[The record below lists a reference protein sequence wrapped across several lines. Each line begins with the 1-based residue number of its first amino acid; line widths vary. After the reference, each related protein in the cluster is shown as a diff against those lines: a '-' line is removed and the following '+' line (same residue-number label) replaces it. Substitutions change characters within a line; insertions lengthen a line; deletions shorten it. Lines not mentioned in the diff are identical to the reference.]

1 MKKTLFLFLTV
12 VAAVNAQAPPPSTMA
27 SDLKTQYNQ
36 IKTILTRAAEKMPD
50 DGYAFQPVMEERNF
64 GGWVAHVAD
73 SQARTCSTIA
83 GAPKNLGAGAKTTK
97 ADLVAAL
104 KESIAICD
112 AVYDSVTDANINE
125 PVNMGRGGARPKG
138 AVLFADVAHD
148 SECYGNMVVY
158 LRLKGIVP
166 PTSEPRPNQGK
177 KQ

>member
-1 MKKTLFLFLTV
+1 MKRLSLMMF
-12 VAAVNAQAPPPSTMA
+12 AALSAASLQAQNPSMA
-27 SDLKTQYNQ
+27 TDLKNQYNQ
-36 IKTILTRAAEKMPD
+36 IKGLLLRAAEKMPD
-50 DGYAFQPVMEERNF
+50 DAYSFQPVPEERNF

-83 GAPKNLGAGAKTTK
+83 GAPKQIGAGQKTTK

-104 KESIAICD
+104 KESIEICD
-112 AVYDSVTDANINE
+112 PVYEALTDASVNE
-125 PVNMGRGGARPKG
+125 GVSMGRGGPRPKG

-158 LRLKGIVP
+158 MRLKGVVP
-166 PTSEPRPNQGK
+166 PSSEPRPNQK